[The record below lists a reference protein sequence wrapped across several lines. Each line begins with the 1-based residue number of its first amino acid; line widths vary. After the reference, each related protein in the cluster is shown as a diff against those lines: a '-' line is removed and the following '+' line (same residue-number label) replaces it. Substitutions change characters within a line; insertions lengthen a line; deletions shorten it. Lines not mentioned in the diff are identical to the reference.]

1 MQRRLC
7 LGLSLL
13 FLWVLEGGGVSAQ
26 APKAFREAVGNE
38 RTAIL
43 ESLLAALFPEA
54 EVRWAAPKMVLHGA
68 GGEDR
73 PVEFAGFTYRGGADG
88 GWEGATGYEVGS
100 AKEEYIFN
108 ASRFRSAGGQQFPTP
123 FVVFRTHSD
132 GRISEF
138 KKFILDRSDPV
149 SQIKAFE
156 LQEWP
161 RGGWPVVRIQYVSY
175 YQRPGSF
182 IAIEWQALFDSGE
195 GRLTERLPAGIVQS
209 FKDGREEIHV
219 FVVERINP
227 SQLRFVDSVS
237 KKAVEYSCVDPCI
250 VDGPK
255 LLQEWTLS
263 QAQPPR

>member
-7 LGLSLL
+7 FVLSLL
-13 FLWVLEGGGVSAQ
+13 FLWVLEEGGVRAQ

-38 RTAIL
+38 RTTIL
-43 ESLLAALFPEA
+43 ESLLAVLFPGT
-54 EVRWAAPKMVLHGA
+54 EVRWVPNVVLYGA

-73 PVEFAGFTYRGGADG
+73 PVEFAGFTYRGRPDG

-100 AKEEYIFN
+100 GKEEYIFY
-108 ASRFRSAGGQQFPTP
+108 ASRFRAAGGQQFPTP
-123 FVVFRTHSD
+123 FVLFKAHAD

-161 RGGWPVVRIQYVSY
+161 SGGWPVVRVQYVSY
-175 YQRPGSF
+175 YQKAESF
-182 IAIEWQALFDSGE
+182 TGIEWQTLFDSGE
-195 GRLTERLPAGIVQS
+195 GRITERLPAGIVQKL
-209 FKDGREEIHV
+209 KDGRESIHV
-219 FVVERINP
+219 FVVERISP
-227 SQLRFVDSVS
+227 SQLHFIDSVS
-237 KKAVEYSCVDPCI
+237 KKAVEYPCADPCI

-255 LLQEWTLS
+255 LLQEWSS
-263 QAQPPR
+263 Q